1 MKRII
6 LFFVALSIIYTSGAQ
21 DSTKV
26 KVMNKNV
33 VTVVE
38 DSTGTRVKV
47 GDKNGVEITTD
58 DKGDTTRIRV
68 GRRIFDVIEDND
80 GTEINITRETRERK
94 RDNPHFNGHWAGVEL
109 GMNMFHQTDYSPY
122 NNSLYADDE
131 FFDLNYGKSLTVNI
145 NFAELTFK
153 NDRNTVGLVT
163 GMGLSLMDFR
173 FDRKITIIKD
183 DFLGKIIPDALN
195 PEGLKKTKLHV
206 SYLTL
211 PLFLEVATPLKFN
224 SNRLTLAAGVI
235 GGIIIGAHTK
245 IKYSGSKDK
254 ERGNFNISPLK
265 YELTGRIGLGEFCLF
280 ANYGMTPLFKDGKGP
295 KLMPLEV
302 GISFPNIRF

>member
-6 LFFVALSIIYTSGAQ
+6 LFCIALLIIYTSGAQ

-38 DSTGTRVKV
+38 DSTGTHVKV
-47 GDKNGVEITTD
+47 GENNGIEVSTD
-58 DKGDTTRIRV
+58 DRGDTTRIRI
-68 GRRIFDVIEDND
+68 GRRVFDVIEDNG
-80 GTEINITRETRERK
+80 GTEINISRDTRERK
-94 RDNPHFNGHWAGVEL
+94 QSHSHFNGHWAGVEL
-109 GMNMFHQTDYSPY
+109 GMNMFHQTDYSVY
-122 NNSLYADDE
+122 NGTACEGDE

-145 NFAELTFK
+145 NFAEIAFK
-153 NDRNTVGLVT
+153 NDRNTVGLVS

-173 FDRKITIIKD
+173 FDQPVSIQKD
-183 DFLGKIIPDALN
+183 AVNGKIMPVYLSSHD
-195 PEGLKKTKLHV
+195 LKKSKLHI
-206 SYLTL
+206 SYLTV

-235 GGIIIGAHTK
+235 GGLNIGSHTK

-254 ERGNFNISPLK
+254 EHGNFNINPFK

-280 ANYGMTPLFKDGKGP
+280 ANYGMTPLFKNGKGP
-295 KLMPLEV
+295 ELTPLEI